1 MAAITINKDHQNW
14 TLLGEVLYKWIVH
27 PTFFA
32 GQSLYQVLLKD
43 IEKKFEEQLRPND
56 PRHDPVSVIV
66 YNNRED
72 YYPVYRTELSIELM
86 ERSNGDVNMT
96 FEYNEDKS
104 EITRVV
110 FNNYRTFKTL
120 TLNADLEDLMIV
132 DHETKQ
138 LTFEELYSYVV
149 NSHLSNESGTRCAM
163 LAYDGEDRCNVGK
176 AIGFI
181 VASAAKL
188 GIRIEPKTFQEHL
201 DAKQKVGDKALML
214 FNNSNIK
221 LPRYSVHGS
230 DNKDFESFVETRLA
244 MTGRL
249 LEQKL
254 KTGDLIEMSVSE
266 QK

>member
-1 MAAITINKDHQNW
+1 MK
-14 TLLGEVLYKWIVH
+14 
-27 PTFFA
+27 
-32 GQSLYQVLLKD
+32 
-43 IEKKFEEQLRPND
+43 
-56 PRHDPVSVIV
+56 
-66 YNNRED
+66 
-72 YYPVYRTELSIELM
+72 
-86 ERSNGDVNMT
+86 
-96 FEYNEDKS
+96 
-104 EITRVV
+104 
-110 FNNYRTFKTL
+110 
-120 TLNADLEDLMIV
+120 
-132 DHETKQ
+132 ET
-138 LTFEELYSYVV
+138 
-149 NSHLSNESGTRCAM
+149 
-163 LAYDGEDRCNVGK
+163 YDGDDRCNIGK

-230 DNKDFESFVETRLA
+230 DNKDFETFVETRLA

-254 KTGDLIEMSVSE
+254 KTDDLIEMSVSE